1 MNEILTQEE
10 IDLLLTA
17 TAKGTISTT
26 PIPPQRKRQI
36 TRYDFRRPSGITREQ
51 LQALQMLHDR
61 FAKLMGISLTPYL
74 RSLVE
79 IRPSLVEQTTYAEY
93 VASVAYPSCIV
104 IFGMKPL
111 KGGALIEVEP
121 RLVFHMIDR
130 ILGGLGR
137 PHNVARELTE
147 IERALV
153 LKLMNRILQ
162 DLQKAWSRL
171 SLFQVALLNLEV
183 NPEFV
188 QLAAP
193 TDTVILVEFSVK
205 IGEVKGRM
213 TLGFPFTML
222 EPVIPNLSLR
232 RWVTASPGHEENEAY
247 SGGVAKMIP
256 SVEAEIRALLGRVPV
271 TIQELS
277 NLKPGDILRLDIRP
291 HSHGLVLV
299 EGVPKFLATVGTVN
313 GKRGVQILGPTP
325 QQQQEDVT
333 CVAGS

>member
-10 IDLLLTA
+10 IDLLLSA
-17 TAKGTISTT
+17 TAQRAISTA
-26 PIPPQRKRQI
+26 PAAPQRKRQI
-36 TRYDFRRPSGITREQ
+36 TRYDFQRPNRISREQ

-61 FAKLMGISLTPYL
+61 FAKLMGIVLTPYL

-79 IRPSLVEQTTYAEY
+79 IRPSLVEQTTYGEY
-93 VASVAYPSCIV
+93 LASVSYPSCIG

-121 RLVFHMIDR
+121 RLVFYMIDR

-153 LKLMNRILQ
+153 LKLLKRTLA
-162 DLQKAWSRL
+162 DLRQAWSRV
-171 SLFQVALLNLEV
+171 SVFQIDLLNLEV

-188 QLAAP
+188 QIAAP
-193 TDTVILVEFSVK
+193 TDTVILIEFSVK
-205 IGEVKGRM
+205 IGEVKGSM

-222 EPVIPNLSLR
+222 EPVIPHLSLR
-232 RWVTASPGHEENEAY
+232 HWITAAPEQEESEVG
-247 SGGVAKMIP
+247 SGEIARMIP
-256 SVEAEIRALLGRVPV
+256 GFEAGIRVLLGSVPV

-277 NLKPGDILRLDIRP
+277 SLKPGDILRLDIGSRSP
-291 HSHGLVLV
+291 GLVLV
-299 EGVPKFLATVGTVN
+299 EGVPKFLAKVGTAN
-313 GKRGVQILGPTP
+313 GKRGVQVLSPIT
-325 QQQQEDVT
+325 QET
-333 CVAGS
+333 MSHVAG